1 MFDKANIFQL
11 VVKNMAE
18 IKTSVII
25 DSTQEKIWDV
35 ISNIDD
41 EPKFWKGTKEVRNI
55 SKDENQISREI
66 TIAFRDQKCLQEVTI
81 VPKETIRAVF
91 TKGVIVGEK
100 ILTLKKFDDSCELE
114 VIWNVKLSGM
124 MGMFTGIIKKHI
136 KSGTEQALQ
145 AIKKEV
151 EN

>member
-1 MFDKANIFQL
+1 
-11 VVKNMAE
+11 MAE

-25 DSTQEKIWDV
+25 NSTQEKIWDV
-35 ISNIDD
+35 ISDIDN
-41 EPKFWKGTKEVRNI
+41 EPKFWKGTKKVRNI
-55 SKDENQISREI
+55 SKEENHISREI

-81 VPKETIRAVF
+81 IPKEQIKAVF
-91 TKGVIVGEK
+91 TGGVIVGEK
-100 ILTLKKFDDSCELE
+100 ILTLKNNGDSYELE
-114 VIWNVKLSGM
+114 AVWDVKLSGM
-124 MGMFTGIIKKHI
+124 MGMFTGMIKKHI

>member
-1 MFDKANIFQL
+1 
-11 VVKNMAE
+11 MAD
-18 IKTSVII
+18 IKTTVII
-25 DSTQEKIWDV
+25 NSTQEKIWEV
-35 ISNIDD
+35 ISDIDN

-81 VPKETIRAVF
+81 VPKESIRAVF
-91 TKGVIVGEK
+91 TEGVIVGVK
-100 ILTLKKFDDSCELE
+100 ILTLKKVGSSCELE
-114 VIWNVKLSGM
+114 AIWDVKLSGM

-151 EN
+151 ED

>member
-1 MFDKANIFQL
+1 
-11 VVKNMAE
+11 MAE

-25 DSTQEKIWDV
+25 NSTQEKIWDV
-35 ISNIDD
+35 ISDIDN
-41 EPKFWKGTKEVRNI
+41 EPKFWKGTKEIRNI
-55 SKDENQISREI
+55 SKDKNQISREI

-81 VPKETIRAVF
+81 VPKETIRAIF
-91 TKGVIVGEK
+91 TKGVILGEK
-100 ILTLKKFDDSCELE
+100 ILTLKKIEGSCELE
-114 VIWNVKLSGM
+114 VIWDVKLSGM
-124 MGMFTGIIKKHI
+124 MGMFTGMIKKHI

>member
-1 MFDKANIFQL
+1 
-11 VVKNMAE
+11 MAE
-18 IKTSVII
+18 IKTAVII
-25 DSTQEKIWDV
+25 NSTQEKIWDV
-35 ISNIDD
+35 ISDIDN

-55 SKDENQISREI
+55 SKNNNRILREI

-100 ILTLKKFDDSCELE
+100 TLTLKKVDNSCQLE
-114 VIWNVKLSGM
+114 AVWDVKLSGM
-124 MGMFTGIIKKHI
+124 MGMFTGMIKKHI

>member
-1 MFDKANIFQL
+1 MIKLIFSVIQES
-11 VVKNMAE
+11 NMAE
-18 IKTSVII
+18 IQTSVII
-25 DSTQEKIWDV
+25 NSTQDKIWDV
-35 ISNIDD
+35 ISDIDN

-55 SKDENQISREI
+55 SKDGNHISREI

-81 VPKETIRAVF
+81 VPKESIRAVF

-100 ILTLKKFDDSCELE
+100 ILSVKPMEDSCELE
-114 VIWNVKLSGM
+114 AVWNIKMSGM
-124 MGMFTGIIKKHI
+124 MGMFTGMIKKHI
-136 KSGTEQALQ
+136 KSGTEQALD

>member
-1 MFDKANIFQL
+1 M
-11 VVKNMAE
+11 VRNMAE
-18 IKTSVII
+18 IKTSII
-25 DSTQEKIWDV
+25 INSTQEKIWDV

-55 SKDENQISREI
+55 SKDKNQISREI

-81 VPKETIRAVF
+81 VPKESIRAVF
-91 TKGVIVGEK
+91 TEGVIVGVK
-100 ILTLKKFDDSCELE
+100 ILTLKKVGSSCELE
-114 VIWNVKLSGM
+114 AIWDVKLSGM
-124 MGMFTGIIKKHI
+124 MGMFTGMIKKHI